1 MLLFTIRIQLL
12 VLASMYQIRA
22 YRTTGESPSLSPELM
37 EIICGLLLGDLN
49 AERRSPNGNT
59 RLRFAQGTGGM
70 QRNPGGALH
79 PHSS

>member
-22 YRTTGESPSLSPELM
+22 YRTTGESLSPELM

-59 RLRFAQGTGGM
+59 RLRLPQGTGGA
-70 QRNPGGALH
+70 R
-79 PHSS
+79 